1 MNKLFLTLLIS
12 LLAFIDVNV
21 VPMDRERVMLKGKYY
36 TQAEMN
42 QWLDQIAPRFQHALD
57 DLK

>member
-1 MNKLFLTLLIS
+1 
-12 LLAFIDVNV
+12 
-21 VPMDRERVMLKGKYY
+21 MLKGKYY

-57 DLK
+57 EHNQK